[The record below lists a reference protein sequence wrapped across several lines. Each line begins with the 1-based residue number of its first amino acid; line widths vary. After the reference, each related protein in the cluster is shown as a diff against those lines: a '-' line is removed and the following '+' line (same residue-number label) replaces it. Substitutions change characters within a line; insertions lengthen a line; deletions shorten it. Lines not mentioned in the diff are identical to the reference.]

1 MHASVHGS
9 IRKAT
14 VDGVTPDNK
23 AVLTYF
29 DTGVGGLPVPPP
41 YLGGLVGGPSG
52 FFSMPNQGDSIGV
65 LNEPHYAAIG
75 SIAAPA
81 PKTTLPGLAPGQS
94 AIYGPQGQI
103 LLRFTTAGMALLNQT
118 TATSATS
125 GAASGLPG
133 SPAGYLSLAI
143 NGVTQK
149 IAYWNS

>member
-1 MHASVHGS
+1 
-9 IRKAT
+9 
-14 VDGVTPDNK
+14 
-23 AVLTYF
+23 
-29 DTGVGGLPVPPP
+29 
-41 YLGGLVGGPSG
+41 
-52 FFSMPNQGDSIGV
+52 MPNQGDSIGV

-81 PKTTLPGLAPGQS
+81 PKTTLPGLPPGQS

-103 LLRFTTAGMALLNQT
+103 LLRFTTVGMALLNQT

-133 SPAGYLSLAI
+133 TPAGYLSLAI

>member
-29 DTGVGGLPVPPP
+29 DTGV
-41 YLGGLVGGPSG
+41 GGLVGGPSG

-81 PKTTLPGLAPGQS
+81 PKTALPGLSPGQS

-103 LLRFTTAGMALLNQT
+103 LLRFTTVGMALLNQT

-133 SPAGYLSLAI
+133 SPAGYLTLNVNAL
-143 NGVTQK
+143 GTVK
-149 IAYWNS
+149 VPYWNS